1 MKADPLT
8 KRFVKERDEAVKTAI
23 KADDLRVFKSFYA
36 RWKAKGIYQ
45 IGLPSDEVLWRT
57 LYKCLYHTKD
67 ATDEEKAMA
76 ERWLIAHGS
85 STKV

>member
-1 MKADPLT
+1 MKADSLT

-23 KADDLRVFKSFYA
+23 RTNDLRVFRRFYA

-45 IGLPSDEVLWRT
+45 IALPSDEVLWRT
-57 LYKCLYHTKD
+57 LYKMLYHAKD
-67 ATDEEKAMA
+67 ATEEEKAMA
-76 ERWLIAHGS
+76 ERWLVAHGS